1 MSTLPSYITDGLHL
15 IPSHMHGAVER
26 YIMHGIP
33 GGSFLNAVLSN
44 DLQGAFAR
52 ADLENQHAMHGWA
65 QFIYN
70 YLPASAHGSPE
81 QVAEWIASGGLIGQ
95 QETTDEQA

>member
-1 MSTLPSYITDGLHL
+1 
-15 IPSHMHGAVER
+15 MHGAVER

-52 ADLENQHAMHGWA
+52 ADLENTRAMQGWA

-70 YLPASAHGSPE
+70 YLPAASRGSPE
-81 QVAEWIASGGLIGQ
+81 QVSEWIASGGLVGQ
-95 QETTDEQA
+95 TPEREEADEQA